1 MARGGT
7 TQTKVHFKGKDDDF
21 LIFLDSP
28 EDYKK
33 WLNDKSV
40 PLAQVVSSFKIFVT
54 HNQGSQG
61 TYDSASKGALESEFG
76 TSVDDEVVK
85 QILEKGTLMEFQMT
99 DRQGPRN
106 DSNGAGAAAN

>member
-54 HNQGSQG
+54 H
-61 TYDSASKGALESEFG
+61 K
-76 TSVDDEVVK
+76 
-85 QILEKGTLMEFQMT
+85 
-99 DRQGPRN
+99 
-106 DSNGAGAAAN
+106 